1 MLLMDEPTNHLD
13 LESIT
18 ALNNGLID
26 FDGTLIFT
34 SHDHQFVQTIA
45 NRIIEITPN
54 GIIDRI
60 MPYDEYLESAEVK
73 ALRERM
79 YPARIAGIIKAKAA
93 SLSRFSTK
101 GCQPIFLKEMGKM
114 SLLDKIKQS
123 ASDAAKKAQ
132 QTVEITKLK
141 SQISGKEKDQDKLYY
156 QIGTALYRSH
166 QAGNVA
172 ESEQEVMGCCQ
183 QLDELQSDIQMI
195 EERIRMIRFEKTC
208 TCGKVVAL
216 DTKFCPDCGTQL
228 PLEPES
234 RLHSWGNTGDL
245 QQVRDGK

>member
-1 MLLMDEPTNHLD
+1 
-13 LESIT
+13 
-18 ALNNGLID
+18 
-26 FDGTLIFT
+26 
-34 SHDHQFVQTIA
+34 
-45 NRIIEITPN
+45 
-54 GIIDRI
+54 
-60 MPYDEYLESAEVK
+60 
-73 ALRERM
+73 
-79 YPARIAGIIKAKAA
+79 
-93 SLSRFSTK
+93 
-101 GCQPIFLKEMGKM
+101 M
-114 SLLDKIKQS
+114 SFLDKIKQS

-141 SQISGKEKDQDKLYY
+141 SQISGKEKDREKLFY

-228 PLEPES
+228 PLEPKADSTVGEIRVICS
-234 RLHSWGNTGDL
+234 KCGMENELNTKYCYSCAAEFPSSSADEYSQG
-245 QQVRDGK
+245 